1 MSFSPYYIINILAAV
16 FLAGILLR
24 YLWMVRKG
32 VFHKPAEWMED
43 IKAGSI
49 SPVIIR
55 FERSYADKIRF
66 YNLWFQLRRIN
77 HQGIGGAMAELGVY
91 QGESARI
98 IHHLAPER
106 DFFLFDTFMGFPS
119 SDLRQEKG
127 EAAGYSPAHFSDTNI
142 DRVIRYIDGNEKIH
156 PVPGI
161 FPGSV
166 ESFPEMNFALVNLDA
181 DLYEPTRAGLQY
193 FYPRLSAGGVLL
205 IHDHNRKWE
214 GIRRAVEEFSK
225 TIPEEFFQVPDLDGT
240 VMIIKNRVI

>member
-1 MSFSPYYIINILAAV
+1 MSFSPYYIINILVAV
-16 FLAGILLR
+16 FLTGILLR
-24 YLWMVRKG
+24 YLLQLRKG
-32 VFHKPAEWMED
+32 AYHKPAEWLED
-43 IKAGSI
+43 IKAGKI

-55 FERSYADKIRF
+55 IERSYADKIRF
-66 YNLWFQLRRIN
+66 YNLWFQIRRIN
-77 HQGIGGAMAELGVY
+77 QQGIPGAMAELGVY

-119 SDLRQEKG
+119 SDLRSEEGK
-127 EAAGYSPAHFSDTNI
+127 AAGYSPVHFSDTNI

-161 FPGSV
+161 FPGSA

-181 DLYEPTRAGLQY
+181 DLYEPTRAGLQF
-193 FYPRLSAGGVLL
+193 FYPRLSPGGVIL

-214 GIRRAVEEFSK
+214 GIRRAVEEFSE
-225 TIPEEFFQVPDLDGT
+225 TIPEEFFQVPDRDGT